1 MGKPA
6 ESPSFRQSSNG
17 TRNKGCA
24 FCNEESD
31 RTHIILSNMTHQT
44 PGQKSFNV
52 AFICINGEPHV
63 HFSLEMLVNLP
74 WFVTLG
80 VLHLVG
86 GFNHLEK

>member
-1 MGKPA
+1 
-6 ESPSFRQSSNG
+6 
-17 TRNKGCA
+17 
-24 FCNEESD
+24 
-31 RTHIILSNMTHQT
+31 MTHQT